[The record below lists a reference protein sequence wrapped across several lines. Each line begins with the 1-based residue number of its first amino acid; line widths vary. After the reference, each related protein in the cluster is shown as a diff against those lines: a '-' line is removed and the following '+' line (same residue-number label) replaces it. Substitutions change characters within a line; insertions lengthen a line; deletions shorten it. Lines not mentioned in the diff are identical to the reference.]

1 MQLDRRPAWC
11 AAAAAAAAGLAAQIA
26 YPLSAGSLRDLLTV
40 AVVLLFAGACA
51 AHAVAGRGTRWAAAM
66 VTVTAGGG
74 LLAEFVGTATGFPF
88 GGYVYTADGGLGPEV
103 AGVPLLI
110 GPAWT
115 FGAYPAW
122 CAARALVGS
131 SVAVVPVAAWGLA
144 SWDLY
149 LDPQMVADG
158 RWSWEDAT
166 PALPGL
172 PGIPLSN
179 YAGWLVVALLMTA
192 VLHALDRA
200 SGTPRDG
207 LPLALFCWTW
217 LGTALAHAAFLDL
230 PVSAAYGLVGMGVVG
245 VPLLHKL
252 ALAPGVQRPWQIRQ
266 VPLRGRVP
274 GPPAR
279 LRS

>member
-1 MQLDRRPAWC
+1 MIGEGRRGAPVQLDRHPAVRI
-11 AAAAAAAAGLAAQIA
+11 AVVAGVAGLAAQIA

-40 AVVLLFAGACA
+40 AVVLLFAGACT
-51 AHAVAGRGTRWAAAM
+51 AHAVASRGATWAAGM
-66 VTVTAGGG
+66 VAVTAGGG

-88 GGYVYTADGGLGPEV
+88 GGYVYTADGGLGAEV

-122 CAARALVGS
+122 CAARTLVGHS
-131 SVAVVPVAAWGLA
+131 LAVVPVAAWGLA

-158 RWSWEDAT
+158 RWSWADAT

-179 YAGWLVVALLMTA
+179 YAGWLVVALLMAA
-192 VLHALDRA
+192 VLHAMDRT
-200 SGTPRDG
+200 SVPQRDG
-207 LPLALFCWTW
+207 LALALFCWMW

-230 PVSAAYGLVGMGVVG
+230 PVSAAYGLVGMGLVG
-245 VPLLHKL
+245 APLLRTL
-252 ALAPGVQRPWQIRQ
+252 TYRS
-266 VPLRGRVP
+266 RVAV
-274 GPPAR
+274 PPA
-279 LRS
+279 